1 MSPRQDFINLRPP
14 VRQGQIPRS
23 NSRSKSSLRSKS
35 KNKGLSLVDL
45 EENRQRPD
53 VHPDLTTFGKNSL
66 VAGSKAS
73 VASRAKRASARPV
86 AHQSSRTS
94 KAVESSRPKL
104 ASGKGRAPEASKALG
119 VSRKQHAQTSS
130 KASTLKLQN
139 INESSASP

>member
-1 MSPRQDFINLRPP
+1 M
-14 VRQGQIPRS
+14 
-23 NSRSKSSLRSKS
+23 
-35 KNKGLSLVDL
+35 DL

-94 KAVESSRPKL
+94 KAVNTAESSRPKL
-104 ASGKGRAPEASKALG
+104 ASGKARAPEASKALG
-119 VSRKQHAQTSS
+119 VSRKQHA
-130 KASTLKLQN
+130 
-139 INESSASP
+139 